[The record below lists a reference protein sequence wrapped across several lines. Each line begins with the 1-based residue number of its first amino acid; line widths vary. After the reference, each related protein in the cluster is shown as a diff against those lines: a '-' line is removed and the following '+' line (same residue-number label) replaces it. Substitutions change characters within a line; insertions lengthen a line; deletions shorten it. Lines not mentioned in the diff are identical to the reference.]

1 MTVKVLALGSA
12 FNGDDSAAL
21 EAARALS
28 AEGAQVE
35 ALGRPG
41 PSLIDWFEVGH
52 SLVILDAVRGVEPG
66 SIIEIP
72 LESLAESA
80 VARAANSTHAM
91 GVAEAFE
98 LAKALGYA
106 LPKGVFVGIG
116 GERFTQGAAMS
127 ERTSA
132 AMTAFVERA
141 RAVIKRLEEEERC
154 TNTSSSRG

>member
-1 MTVKVLALGSA
+1 MKVKVLALGSA
-12 FNGDDSAAL
+12 FNGDDAAGL
-21 EAARALS
+21 EAARVLN

-52 SLVILDAVRGVEPG
+52 SVVILDAVRGLEPG
-66 SIIEIP
+66 SIVEIP
-72 LESLAESA
+72 LESLSQSA
-80 VARAANSTHAM
+80 VARAANSTHGM

-98 LAKALGYA
+98 LATALGYE

-116 GERFTQGAAMS
+116 GERFTQGAPMS

-132 AMTAFVERA
+132 AMPAFVERA
-141 RAVIKRLEEEERC
+141 RAAIKRLEEERC

>member
-1 MTVKVLALGSA
+1 MKVTVLALGSA
-12 FNGDDSAAL
+12 FNGDDAAAL
-21 EAARALS
+21 EAARVLT
-28 AEGAQVE
+28 AEGARVE

-41 PSLIDWFEVGH
+41 PSLIDWFDRAH

-66 SIIEIP
+66 AIIEIP
-72 LESLAESA
+72 LESLSQSA
-80 VARAANSTHAM
+80 VAGGATSTHGM

-98 LAKALGYA
+98 LATALGYE

-127 ERTSA
+127 DRTSA
-132 AMTAFVERA
+132 AMAAFVERA
-141 RAVIKRLEEEERC
+141 RAAIKRLEEERC